1 MRCAGESRCANAA
14 CTALD
19 TSSAAPSRPVSGNP
33 RWRANLRGAE
43 TQHRKLAQG
52 IDEGTISYEVLVS
65 AAENVLGDN
74 FLGGGIDAEDFA
86 GDVIGPLLAA
96 PAAALGQGVEIIL
109 RPVYEVFQ
117 QVPGLGV
124 CN

>member
-1 MRCAGESRCANAA
+1 MGGEEEGTAMRRSSVIAAALVAGQAVA
-14 CTALD
+14 
-19 TSSAAPSRPVSGNP
+19 
-33 RWRANLRGAE
+33 AE

-52 IDEGTISYEVLVS
+52 IDEGTISYEGLVS
-65 AAENVLGDN
+65 AAENILGDN
-74 FLGGGIDAEDFA
+74 FGGIAPEDFA

-96 PAAALGQGVEIIL
+96 PAAAIGQGVEYIL
-109 RPVYEVFQ
+109 QPVYAVFQ

>member
-1 MRCAGESRCANAA
+1 MRRSSVIAAALVAGLAVA
-14 CTALD
+14 
-19 TSSAAPSRPVSGNP
+19 
-33 RWRANLRGAE
+33 AE

-96 PAAALGQGVEIIL
+96 PAAVGQGVEIIL

>member
-1 MRCAGESRCANAA
+1 MGGEEEGTAMRRSSVIAA
-14 CTALD
+14 ALMGGQ
-19 TSSAAPSRPVSGNP
+19 AVS
-33 RWRANLRGAE
+33 AE

-65 AAENVLGDN
+65 AAENILGDN
-74 FLGGGIDAEDFA
+74 FGGIDPEDFA

-96 PAAALGQGVEIIL
+96 PAAAIGQGVEYIL
-109 RPVYEVFQ
+109 QPVYAVFQ

>member
-1 MRCAGESRCANAA
+1 MRRSSVIAAALVAGLAVAGQA
-14 CTALD
+14 VA
-19 TSSAAPSRPVSGNP
+19 
-33 RWRANLRGAE
+33 AE

-65 AAENVLGDN
+65 AAENVLGG
-74 FLGGGIDAEDFA
+74 FGGIDTEDFA
-86 GDVIGPLLAA
+86 GDVLGPLLAA
-96 PAAALGQGVEIIL
+96 PAAAIGQGVEYIL
-109 RPVYEVFQ
+109 QPVYAVFQ

>member
-1 MRCAGESRCANAA
+1 MRG
-14 CTALD
+14 
-19 TSSAAPSRPVSGNP
+19 G
-33 RWRANLRGAE
+33 ANLIAD
-43 TQHRKLAQG
+43 AQARHLL
-52 IDEGTISYEVLVS
+52 ENLVHGPQDDLD
-65 AAENVLGDN
+65 ALPE
-74 FLGGGIDAEDFA
+74 GGGIDAEDFA

-109 RPVYEVFQ
+109 RPVYEVIQ

>member
-1 MRCAGESRCANAA
+1 MRRSSVIAAALVAGLAVAGQA
-14 CTALD
+14 VA
-19 TSSAAPSRPVSGNP
+19 
-33 RWRANLRGAE
+33 AE

-52 IDEGTISYEVLVS
+52 IDEGSISYEVLVS

-74 FLGGGIDAEDFA
+74 FLGGGIDAGDFA